1 MRTIS
6 MKKIKKIFKWLV
18 ILTISVCFFWFAFIF
33 VFFYDNTQY
42 KQIGDT
48 NFYLRPNELG
58 EGSGSFLFHDGG
70 EESLFFPINHNGSVH
85 DVYWNQQYVII
96 KCSEQKKE
104 NWYIIRNLKYYSY
117 PEFGIKHYLN
127 ENDYNRSLDSLGISE
142 KNMEHTDGSIPW
154 RLHLY

>member
-18 ILTISVCFFWFAFIF
+18 ILIISVCFFWYAFIF

-58 EGSGSFLFHDGG
+58 DVSGSFLFHDGG
-70 EESLFFPINHNGSVH
+70 EDGIFYPINHNGSVH

-117 PEFGIKHYLN
+117 PKFDIKHYLN

-154 RLHLY
+154 SLHLY